1 MVELPAQ
8 IEIRPATIDDAAD
21 IARLHRAVW
30 CETYRDLAPAN
41 VYHTLDEDFR
51 RARWSDM
58 LANPRRHQGALLA
71 EQENRLVGIGAI
83 GAPSESAFE
92 GRGEIR
98 SLYIDPSVKR
108 RGLGRRLMRELA
120 AQLAAFGYSGAAL
133 GVVAGNEPA
142 IAFYRSLGGR
152 MIGRYTDPGPIWRSD
167 NLIFV
172 WDDLSL
178 LS

>member
-1 MVELPAQ
+1 MTAEIA
-8 IEIRPATIDDAAD
+8 IRPAAVTDAAD
-21 IARLHRAVW
+21 IARLHRLVW
-30 CETYRDLAPAN
+30 CETYRDLAPTE

-58 LANPRRHQGALLA
+58 IANPSLHQAILLA
-71 EQENRLVGIGAI
+71 EQGDRLVGIGAV
-83 GAPSESAFE
+83 GAPTHSAFE

-108 RGLGRRLMRELA
+108 QGLGRRLMRELVA
-120 AQLAAFGYSGAAL
+120 ELAAFGYSSAAL
-133 GVVAGNEPA
+133 GVVVGNEPA

-152 MIGRYTDPGPIWRSD
+152 IVGQCTDPGPVWRSD
-167 NLIFV
+167 NLVFV

-178 LS
+178 LH

>member
-152 MIGRYTDPGPIWRSD
+152 IIGRYTDPGPIWRSD